1 MKLAWLAAVTA
12 MGCSGEGGG
21 GEAKPTDTQ
30 DTAGGGG
37 ETPWKAAGAG
47 KAYFADG
54 DEDNSLFTLEL
65 SRVLA
70 PADGNAY
77 YGFLSVD
84 GADVASLGEIIVSG
98 EDVTFNYDLGV
109 NGVIVGYNHFEAWH
123 NATGVQGVGDPVWEG
138 DVDPTVYA
146 ALQNLLVESDS
157 TLDGQGTM
165 RSLETTLE
173 DLAAYALAVSEDSSL
188 SVSEVAEEAEMV
200 CNAIEAP
207 ADDHDGDGTITEFD
221 SYIAVLGDTS
231 YVEFIR
237 ADLDAAYDELDPL
250 SDSAEAIRNAYDGI
264 DSVVESADYAR
275 GRAYSA
281 TAAASASSALYY
293 MGEASV
299 ALGEALTGADTERD
313 EDTDIDPIYE
323 CGLEGALDWISQ
335 AAQMEVG
342 VPSASDDTGG

>member
-12 MGCSGEGGG
+12 IGCSGEGGG
-21 GEAKPTDTQ
+21 GESKPTDTQ

-37 ETPWKAAGAG
+37 ETPWKAAGEG

-70 PADGNAY
+70 PAEGNAY
-77 YGFLSVD
+77 YGFLSGD
-84 GADVASLGEIIVSG
+84 GTPAVSLGEIIVSG

-123 NATGVQGVGDPVWEG
+123 NDTGSQGYGDQVWEG
-138 DVDPTVYA
+138 DVNPTVFA
-146 ALQNLLVESDS
+146 ALQNLLVESTS
-157 TLDGQGTM
+157 TLNGEGTM
-165 RSLETTLE
+165 RALETALE
-173 DLAAYALAVSEDSSL
+173 DLSAYSLAVSEDSSL
-188 SVSEVAEEAEMV
+188 SVTQAAVEAETV
-200 CNAIEAP
+200 CNAVEAP

-221 SYIAVLGDTS
+221 SYIAVLGAGS
-231 YVEFIR
+231 YVELIQ
-237 ADLDAAYDELDPL
+237 ADLDAAYEVVTDKD
-250 SDSAEAIRNAYDGI
+250 SDSAVAIRNAYDGI
-264 DSVVESADYAR
+264 DSVVESADYAW

-299 ALGEALTGADTERD
+299 ALGEALTGYDTD
-313 EDTDIDPIYE
+313 EDTVIDPIDE
-323 CGLEGALDWISQ
+323 SGLDGALDWISQ
-335 AAQMEVG
+335 AAEMEVD
-342 VPSASDDTGG
+342 VPSAAEDTGG